1 MGLCSSLGANIGDKI
16 IPVEL
21 FGQPNEREVRVRVRP
36 FSIHDLSSIF
46 NKSNTTGATCGA
58 GTAYPSEHQ
67 SSLPVF
73 SGVRF
78 P

>member
-1 MGLCSSLGANIGDKI
+1 MNVKLGLGSG
-16 IPVEL
+16 
-21 FGQPNEREVRVRVRP
+21 P

-46 NKSNTTGATCGA
+46 NKSNTTGATCGS

-67 SSLPVF
+67 SSLPVS

-78 P
+78 T